1 MSVRNLYPQQR
12 PTLNL
17 NFAQS
22 KILDPRI
29 TFTRTSTATRTNEL
43 GLVEVVPTNA
53 PRFDH
58 RYENGVVKSLGL
70 LVEESRQNFLLRS
83 EDFTTTWTNFNS
95 TDASNTAIAPNGTT
109 TADTLISNVGV
120 TDGLLR
126 QDVSGLADN
135 TTYTLSVFLK
145 TAGLVSVSL
154 QFYNKA
160 NTFHGSKTLNL
171 STGILSGSDF
181 VGTSS
186 VVSYGNGWYRLIL
199 TNLGSGTG
207 ATTPNVRIIS
217 LSTGDGTSGIYIWG
231 AQLEAGS
238 FATSYIPTGAST
250 VTRNPDNVSMT
261 GENFLDWYNPTEGT
275 VYADTRMVGVQTGR
289 YDRLW
294 AITNSNLNLE
304 GISIFVAGPAGVSG
318 GYVSSITITNS
329 ATEQIGGTLVES
341 AITTPN
347 LRSAF
352 AFKQND
358 CASAYNRQ
366 QRFVDSIVD
375 LSSFT
380 TPLDRLLIGQPQRFQ
395 GYSCMT
401 ISKLTYY
408 PVRLTNTQLQS
419 LTK

>member
-1 MSVRNLYPQQR
+1 MSISQLYPEEG

-17 NFAQS
+17 NFAGS
-22 KILDPRI
+22 RTLDPRI
-29 TFTRTSTATRTNEL
+29 TFSRTTSATRVNEL
-43 GLVEVVPTNA
+43 GLIEVVPANA

-58 RYENGVVKSLGL
+58 RYENGVVRSLGL
-70 LVEESRQNFLLRS
+70 LIEEQSSNLL
-83 EDFTTTWTNFNS
+83 
-95 TDASNTAIAPNGTT
+95 P
-109 TADTLISNVGV
+109 
-120 TDGLLR
+120 
-126 QDVSGLADN
+126 
-135 TTYTLSVFLK
+135 Y
-145 TAGLVSVSL
+145 
-154 QFYNKA
+154 
-160 NTFHGSKTLNL
+160 
-171 STGILSGSDF
+171 
-181 VGTSS
+181 S
-186 VVSYGNGWYRLIL
+186 VVSTL
-199 TNLGSGTG
+199 TWSSINSSIVTNNAATAPDGTNTAARIQVDTSGFVAVLNISVTAGQPYTFSFWVKSVSGSSGTWG
-207 ATTPNVRIIS
+207 INIFDHGGGGFHNRTTRNITGEWTRISYTYTPVGNQINIYVS
-217 LSTGDGTSGIYIWG
+217 DDRNLLGTILDGYVWG
-231 AQLEAGS
+231 VQLEQKS
-238 FATSYIPTGAST
+238 FATSLIPTSGST
-250 VTRNPDNVSMT
+250 ATRNPDNVSMT

-358 CASAYNRQ
+358 CASAYNGQ

-380 TPLDRLLIGQPQRFQ
+380 TPLDRLLIGRPQRFQ

-401 ISKLTYY
+401 VSQLTYY
-408 PVRLTNTQLQS
+408 PRRLTNSQLQN